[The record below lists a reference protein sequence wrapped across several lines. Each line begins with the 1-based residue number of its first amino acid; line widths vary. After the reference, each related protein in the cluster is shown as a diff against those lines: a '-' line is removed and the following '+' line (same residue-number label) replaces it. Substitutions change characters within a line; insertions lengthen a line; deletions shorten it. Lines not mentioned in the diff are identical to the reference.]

1 MPQNMTNLQPVL
13 KEVYTKTLNEQ
24 LNNET
29 RSYNRINKT
38 AEGTAEQP
46 YGGRYVVFPIH
57 IGRNSGIGAR
67 NENEA
72 LPTAGYQQTA
82 RAQLSL
88 MNQYGVIELSGQ
100 TFELASKDYQTFANA
115 VDLEMDRLKDDLAKD
130 RNRQFFGS
138 GNGKLATVVSLSG
151 QNITVDSVQN
161 IQDNEVIDVVTTGGT
176 LHGSAALVVTGI
188 DTVNNIVTVTGT
200 TTGIVANDILIRTGN
215 YNREWNGLASIVD
228 NASTLYGI
236 NPSTTRLWKS
246 EVNTQGGTSTALSE
260 AVFMRMVDR
269 LYRNGAKAS
278 VILTSLGVQ
287 RSYWQLLTQQRR
299 FTDTKTFA
307 GGYVGLEFN
316 GGASVG
322 APIPL
327 IADIDAPASTAWF
340 LTEKHFSLF
349 RPHGFKF
356 MDRDGSMWKQKVDA
370 NGRYDA
376 YVALMYEY
384 SQLGCTRRNAQGI
397 ITNITEDIA

>member
-1 MPQNMTNLQPVL
+1 MPQNMTNLQPIL

-29 RSYNRINKT
+29 RAYNRINKT

-72 LPTAGYQQTA
+72 LPTAGYQNTA

-100 TFELASKDYQTFANA
+100 TFELAAKDYQTFANA

-130 RNRQFFGS
+130 RNRQYFGS
-138 GNGKLATVVSLSG
+138 GNGRIATVTAVSGTTL
-151 QNITVDSVQN
+151 TVDFIWNV
-161 IQDNEVIDVVTTGGT
+161 QDNEVVDIVTTGGT
-176 LHGSAALVVTGI
+176 VHQTAATVTAISTANNTVTVSAA
-188 DTVNNIVTVTGT
+188 GT
-200 TTGIVANDILIRTGN
+200 AAVGDILVRTGN
-215 YNREWNGLASIVD
+215 YNREWTGLGAIVD
-228 NASTLYGI
+228 NTSTLYGI
-236 NPSTTRLWKS
+236 APGTVRQWAS
-246 EVNTQGGTSTALSE
+246 EVNTQGGNSTALSE
-260 AVFMRMVDR
+260 AVIMRMVDR
-269 LYRNGAKAS
+269 IYRNGAKPS
-278 VILTSLGVQ
+278 VMLTSLGVQ
-287 RSYWQLLTQQRR
+287 RAYWQLLTGQRR

-307 GGYVGLEFN
+307 GGYQGLEFN

-322 APIPL
+322 GSIPM
-327 IADIDAPASTAWF
+327 IADIDAPQSTIYM

-376 YVALMYEY
+376 YVSMMYEY
-384 SQLGCTRRNAQGI
+384 SQIGCTRRNAQGI
-397 ITNITEDIA
+397 ITNITEDIS

>member
-1 MPQNMTNLQPVL
+1 MPQNMTNLQPIL

-29 RSYNRINKT
+29 RSYNRINRT

-72 LPTAGYQQTA
+72 LPTAGYQNTA

-100 TFELASKDYQTFANA
+100 TFELANKDYQTFANA

-130 RNRQFFGS
+130 RNRQYFGS
-138 GNGKLATVVSLSG
+138 GNGQIAKVVSVSG
-151 QNITVDSVQN
+151 QNITVDN
-161 IQDNEVIDVVTTGGT
+161 IWNVQDNEVLDVVTTGGSSHAT
-176 LHGSAALVVTGI
+176 AVVVSNI

-200 TTGIVANDILIRTGN
+200 ITSVVANDILIRTGN
-215 YNREWNGLASIVD
+215 YNREWNGLAAIVD

-269 LYRNGAKAS
+269 IYRNGAKPS
-278 VILTSLGVQ
+278 VIITSLGVQ
-287 RSYWQLLTQQRR
+287 RAYWQLLVQQRR

-322 APIPL
+322 ASIPL

-376 YVALMYEY
+376 YVSLMYEY
-384 SQLGCTRRNAQGI
+384 SQIGCTRRNAQGI